1 MARRNRSQKRS
12 QRRQRNQQRQQQRQ
26 QGGATYSVNAV
37 APIQTASGVPLAV
50 NLQDNTYCSWGDYR
64 PAPHIGGRRRS
75 QRSQRRQNQRSQ
87 RQQRGGCGCGAG
99 LPMAGGGG
107 GTGGYGFDFGNNE
120 LGKVYASLPVGPCPA
135 QPVAT
140 PLTQA
145 GGMAPIGEGGAIAAS
160 TGVPPPGSDAAL
172 REIVSYPNGFG
183 LGHPYSTKN
192 ESAHFLEPVR
202 YERSCMG
209 GGSRKRKSSRKSRK
223 SSKRSRKH

>member
-1 MARRNRSQKRS
+1 M
-12 QRRQRNQQRQQQRQ
+12 
-26 QGGATYSVNAV
+26 T
-37 APIQTASGVPLAV
+37 
-50 NLQDNTYCSWGDYR
+50 
-64 PAPHIGGRRRS
+64 
-75 QRSQRRQNQRSQ
+75 
-87 RQQRGGCGCGAG
+87 
-99 LPMAGGGG
+99 GGGG

-145 GGMAPIGEGGAIAAS
+145 GGMAPIGEGGAIAAT

-172 REIVSYPNGFG
+172 REIVSYPSGYA

-202 YERSCMG
+202 YDRSCMG
-209 GGSRKRKSSRKSRK
+209 GGSRKRRSSRKSKK
-223 SSKRSRKH
+223 SSKKSRKNRKH